1 MMKMKQD
8 NLYLKKTEGKKD
20 LEIKKYKRRAKSF
33 LVLLLIIGAVLI
45 IQVGGDFVKKFQE
58 VAVVDNNDNNCNN
71 NNFYNQTGN
80 QTKNQIGNQTFC
92 VEPTFAKQIIFFMDK
107 LFLYPSSFWTKFFI
121 FLGIIYIT
129 QIVFGLAFDVIE
141 IILLMF
147 VAIKRIIKWI
157 YRKITGKDGRGQNL
171 RKIEELYEKKV
182 N

>member
-1 MMKMKQD
+1 MKQD

-20 LEIKKYKRRAKSF
+20 LEIKKYKRRAKAF
-33 LVLLLIIGAVLI
+33 LILLIIIGAALI
-45 IQVGGDFVKKFQE
+45 IQIGGDIVEKFQE
-58 VAVVDNNDNNCNN
+58 ATIVDNV
-71 NNFYNQTGN
+71 NNFYNETNINQTG
-80 QTKNQIGNQTFC
+80 GNQTFC
-92 VEPTFAKQIIFFMDK
+92 VEPTLSKQIIFFMDK

-121 FLGIIYIT
+121 FLGIIYII